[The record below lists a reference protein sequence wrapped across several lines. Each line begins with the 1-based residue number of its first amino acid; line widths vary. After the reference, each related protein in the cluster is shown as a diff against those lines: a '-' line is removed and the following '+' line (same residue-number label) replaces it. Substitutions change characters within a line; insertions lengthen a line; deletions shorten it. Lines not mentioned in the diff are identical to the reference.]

1 MSDYKNKYPDTERVK
16 PLKDAILKDA
26 YFTGND
32 RIVNEMTLNSL
43 IHAAIMDFIES
54 NQMAFS
60 EKCLEQI
67 RGKQ

>member
-1 MSDYKNKYPDTERVK
+1 MNAYKKNYPDTERVK
-16 PLKDAILKDA
+16 PLKDAILNDA
-26 YFTGND
+26 HFTGNE

-43 IHAAIMDFIES
+43 IHAAIMDFIDS

-60 EKCLEQI
+60 EKCIEQI